1 MTLDG
6 LRAEGAPCGLVG
18 SRGDGR
24 IYKRKGSSRYWI
36 QYSIRGAQYR
46 EPGGKTPAAARKK
59 LRQRLR
65 EAGTERFGGP
75 AAERVTVDQLADA
88 LLVHMKNQGRA
99 SVDKIRCHLKPVC
112 VFFAGRPAL
121 DVTTAALERYQRE
134 RLDAKKAPAT
144 VNREVHALRRAF
156 NVAARQTPP
165 LFPKHFVPYFPSL
178 PVDNV
183 RSGFF
188 ERAEIEALLQHV
200 TDDGIRDFIAWAF
213 RTGMRKGEIAHLTW
227 DMLDRSGTPW
237 VLRIPAAITKNRTG
251 RTLGLEGEV
260 RAIMEGR
267 LRVRRFD
274 CPLIFHREC
283 KGKPGQP
290 ITDFWDVWR
299 NALQAAGLPAGRL
312 FHDLRRSA
320 VRTLIRA
327 GVDETT
333 AMKVS
338 GHKTRSMLLR
348 YNIVTE
354 RETADAL
361 LRADAYLAIQ
371 PTQAENE
378 KGQLRDIRQDG
389 GGKSLTRQRGVGSSG
404 RIRTYNPPVN
414 SRMLYH

>member
-6 LRAEGAPCGLVG
+6 PRADGAPCGVVG

-36 QYSIRGAQYR
+36 QYTVRGRQYR
-46 EPGGKTPAAARKK
+46 ETGGKTPAAARKK

-99 SVDKIRCHLKPVC
+99 SVDKIRCHLKPVRA
-112 VFFAGRPAL
+112 FFAGRPAM

-134 RLDAKKAPAT
+134 RLNARKAPAT
-144 VNREVHALRRAF
+144 VNREVHALRRSF
-156 NVAARQTPP
+156 SVAAQQTPP

-188 ERAEIEALLQHV
+188 ERAEVEALLQHV
-200 TDDGIRDFIAWAF
+200 TDEGLRDFIAWGY
-213 RTGMRKGEIAHLTW
+213 RTGTRKGEIARLTW
-227 DMLDRSGTPW
+227 EMLDRSGAPW
-237 VLRIPAAITKNRTG
+237 VLRIPGAITKNRTG
-251 RTLGLEGEV
+251 RTLGLKGDV
-260 RAIMEGR
+260 RAIIERR

-274 CPLIFHREC
+274 CALIFHREC

-361 LRADAYLAIQ
+361 LRADAYLSTQ
-371 PTQAENE
+371 PTRAERE
-378 KGQLRDIRQDG
+378 KGQLRDIRADG
-389 GGKSLTRQRGVGSSG
+389 GGKSLTAKVGVGSSG

-414 SRMLYH
+414 SRMLYP